1 MTAPNEN
8 SSLKTHTQK
17 AETIKLSDQQYQL
30 MQVLWHLQEG
40 STKAVHAQLSYLG
53 LAHTTVATI
62 LTRLEKR
69 GVLSSRTVGRERIY
83 TPLISE
89 NAARRSMVSSLVSTL
104 FKGDDKQLLAHLVKE
119 TDLESGD
126 LEDIQ
131 QMLAQANLLE
141 AKND

>member
-1 MTAPNEN
+1 MTGDV
-8 SSLKTHTQK
+8 
-17 AETIKLSDQQYQL
+17 KLSDQQYQL
-30 MQVLWHLQEG
+30 MQALWHLKDG
-40 STKAVHAQLSYLG
+40 SAKAVHHQLAHLG

-69 GVLSSRTVGRERIY
+69 GVLSSRTEGRERIY

-89 NAARRSMVSSLVSTL
+89 SDARRSMVSSLVGTL

-131 QMLAQANLLE
+131 KMLAAANVVE

>member
-1 MTAPNEN
+1 MTDSAK
-8 SSLKTHTQK
+8 L
-17 AETIKLSDQQYQL
+17 ETVKLSDQQYQL
-30 MQVLWHLQEG
+30 MQALWLLKEG
-40 STKAVHAQLSYLG
+40 SAKSVHTQLAHLG

-69 GVLSSRTVGRERIY
+69 GVLSSRTEGRERIY

-89 NAARRSMVSSLVSTL
+89 SAARRSMVSSLVSTL

-119 TDLESGD
+119 SDLESDD

-131 QMLAQANLLE
+131 QMLATANVVE
-141 AKND
+141 AKHD

>member
-1 MTAPNEN
+1 MTTPNET
-8 SSLKTHTQK
+8 SSIETGTQTT
-17 AETIKLSDQQYQL
+17 ENIKLSDQQYQL

-40 STKAVHAQLSYLG
+40 SAKAVHAQLSYLG

-126 LEDIQ
+126 LADIQ